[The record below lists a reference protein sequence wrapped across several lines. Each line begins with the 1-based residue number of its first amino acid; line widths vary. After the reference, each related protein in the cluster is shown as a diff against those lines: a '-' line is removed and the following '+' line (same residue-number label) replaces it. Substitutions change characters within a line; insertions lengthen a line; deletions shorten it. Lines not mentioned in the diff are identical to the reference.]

1 MSSLH
6 RYDNSDALSP
16 VQLWWLFSFIL
27 QLVEAQT
34 WDIEKWK
41 IQLNYFSETIFLYIY
56 FCLCSLVVQ
65 DIYPSS
71 GPVEVIQSFIITL
84 NSFLAS
90 RILFVLRHYVLC

>member
-41 IQLNYFSETIFLYIY
+41 IQLNDVSETIFFIY
-56 FCLCSLVVQ
+56 LF
-65 DIYPSS
+65 
-71 GPVEVIQSFIITL
+71 
-84 NSFLAS
+84 
-90 RILFVLRHYVLC
+90 LFVFFSCSRYLSLEWIWRGDSVFYY

>member
-41 IQLNYFSETIFLYIY
+41 IQLNYVTGTIFFTFI
-56 FCLCSLVVQ
+56 FLC
-65 DIYPSS
+65 
-71 GPVEVIQSFIITL
+71 
-84 NSFLAS
+84 
-90 RILFVLRHYVLC
+90 VL